1 MSHFL
6 FVGGALRERSS
17 LESVEIQLAQ
27 GVWGLRTALLREN
40 LTQFLTSQ
48 SQGLVYALKV
58 GICARFF
65 IISPVL
71 PFGDLDELIQDDLRG
86 EAKNGFVRI
95 RVAARWES
103 TPAQTHALLQRVLN
117 IEEAAELS
125 RRLSLGMHRLTEEEF
140 QSIVEGLEPMKSGG

>member
-17 LESVEIQLAQ
+17 LESVKIQLAQ
-27 GVWGLRTALLREN
+27 GVWGLRTALIRDN
-40 LTQFLTSQ
+40 LTKFLTSQ

-65 IISPVL
+65 IVLPVL
-71 PFGDLDELIQDDLRG
+71 PFSDLDELIQDELRD
-86 EAKNGFVRI
+86 EAKYGFVRI

-103 TPAQTHALLQRVLN
+103 TPARTHALLQRVLN
-117 IEEAAELS
+117 IEEPAELS

-140 QSIVEGLEPMKSGG
+140 QLIVEGLEPRRRGE